1 MLNIPG
7 FLENDM
13 CAKVQLDVFVSFY
26 DFNPLFFFYQ
36 YFYSIILSVGKDVA
50 IYFVYLNIFKP
61 L

>member
-1 MLNIPG
+1 MR
-7 FLENDM
+7 ES
-13 CAKVQLDVFVSFY
+13 QLDVIVSFY

-36 YFYSIILSVGKDVA
+36 YFYSIFLSVGKDVA